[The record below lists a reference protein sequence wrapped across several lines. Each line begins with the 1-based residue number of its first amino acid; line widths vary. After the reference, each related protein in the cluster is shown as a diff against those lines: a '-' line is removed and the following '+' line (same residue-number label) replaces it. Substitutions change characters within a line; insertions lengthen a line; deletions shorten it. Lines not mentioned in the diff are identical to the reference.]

1 MQTDIN
7 HYVTKDRLK
16 NASFRQKPDPI
27 SNNILRRQN
36 ILELVFEDI
45 SMFDTENPIVGS
57 LLREIDIG
65 KKDVASDLKKKAP
78 GPPGLGFTIQNR
90 LNKLK
95 ERNETGGSNNLSLP
109 PSPPPSSFLLP
120 PPAPPP
126 SFLGSNQYVPS
137 PQPPPPTNYN
147 FQFPPPPP
155 SPTFPSTDQLFGSHV
170 MTKEVKE
177 EEKEKVLDEI
187 DGKINE
193 LPDLPK
199 LGISY

>member
-1 MQTDIN
+1 M
-7 HYVTKDRLK
+7 
-16 NASFRQKPDPI
+16 
-27 SNNILRRQN
+27 
-36 ILELVFEDI
+36 
-45 SMFDTENPIVGS
+45 
-57 LLREIDIG
+57 
-65 KKDVASDLKKKAP
+65 
-78 GPPGLGFTIQNR
+78 GFTIQNR

-109 PSPPPSSFLLP
+109 PSPSPSSFLPP

-126 SFLGSNQYVPS
+126 SFLGSNQYVPP
-137 PQPPPPTNYN
+137 PQPPPPSNYN

-155 SPTFPSTDQLFGSHV
+155 SPTFPSTDQLFGSQV

-177 EEKEKVLDEI
+177 EEKEKVLDKI